1 MYILII
7 GNFPEETREK
17 IRNAFPKEWTVTI
30 TEPKNVSSFLQVAEV
45 VVAEHF
51 RVDEQFLGSA
61 PKLRM
66 IQTGSG
72 FDNVDLAACRKRG
85 IQVFS
90 APGVNAAAVAEH
102 VMALMLSWYKNIPY
116 LDSFMKSH
124 RDEKELDY
132 AGGELAGK
140 TIGIIGTG
148 HIGKKVASLCSIFD
162 MNVLGYS
169 RKKTADSVIEM
180 TELDDLLRRSDI
192 ITVHVPLT
200 EESREMIGM
209 AELAKMKKSALLI
222 NTSRGAVIEENA
234 LIDAL
239 RKGQIAGACL
249 DVFTEEPLSQES
261 PLRDMK
267 NVILTP
273 HTAGLPDGVKYHAKR
288 YQYFVNNIKRFME
301 EQGETELIE

>member
-1 MYILII
+1 
-7 GNFPEETREK
+7 
-17 IRNAFPKEWTVTI
+17 
-30 TEPKNVSSFLQVAEV
+30 
-45 VVAEHF
+45 
-51 RVDEQFLGSA
+51 
-61 PKLRM
+61 
-66 IQTGSG
+66 
-72 FDNVDLAACRKRG
+72 
-85 IQVFS
+85 
-90 APGVNAAAVAEH
+90 
-102 VMALMLSWYKNIPY
+102 
-116 LDSFMKSH
+116 
-124 RDEKELDY
+124 
-132 AGGELAGK
+132 
-140 TIGIIGTG
+140 
-148 HIGKKVASLCSIFD
+148 